1 MKTLQNYI
9 KEEIKKF
16 EKIFGGKEHRLWLEN
31 TEMRAETDCEEEL
44 EHFFRQSL
52 HRIAKITAE
61 EIVPEKKEL
70 SKHSGHT
77 FDNDG
82 LVVYCYDCGRCLEE
96 DEIPKGEKG
105 YNQAIS
111 DLQSKIK
118 EFGI

>member
-52 HRIAKITAE
+52 QRIAKITAE
-61 EIVPEKKEL
+61 EIVPDKRISYVKERDKI
-70 SKHSGHT
+70 S
-77 FDNDG
+77 FDEFIIYNDG
-82 LVVYCYDCGRCLEE
+82 YLKCWL
-96 DEIPKGEKG
+96 
-105 YNQAIS
+105 A
-111 DLQSKIK
+111 LQTKIK

>member
-52 HRIAKITAE
+52 QRIAKITAE
-61 EIVPEKKEL
+61 EIVPDKKEA
-70 SKHSGHT
+70 
-77 FDNDG
+77 G
-82 LVVYCYDCGRCLEE
+82 LYTTGKNGGDCINYNREDDDIKREE
-96 DEIPKGEKG
+96 

-111 DLQSKIK
+111 DIQTKIK